1 MKPKKKRKTQGER
14 SGGIESSNSMKRSKR
29 AQRKLDA
36 EYFLDTSIKATLNS
50 IIKYQ
55 PAKDALVEGGEE
67 LSKLFYHTCLAILM
81 KTTEEEGKLVKQ
93 KGKVVTTKDE
103 LHSMWGGMARAMWRC
118 VTKQGPDEGRG
129 GNADEGFYQHC
140 KWYCDEFD
148 PQGFKVKDSL
158 GWKGDSLQQK
168 ALQIATNHANHLDG
182 NLPGFAVRFVRA
194 LAGSEEE
201 YSAINSLTR
210 GDFNRIISAVSYGGG
225 VGDDQLAESVEKII
239 ARRPTTFAG
248 YNNAVKEMEIAE
260 KKLKTNADRKTK
272 AQQTKHAAAE
282 KARDRAQKRI
292 DQLLRPGH
300 PALLQAEG
308 LRVEFR
314 KLCRSTDSL
323 SEKSERM
330 FKILKLVCPYGQS
343 LQQLAK
349 EAAAARRAS
358 GGGKRGGKRGGRA
371 GDDSDGSGPGF
382 RMKGKWAFALCPLV
396 DYGPQYVLLLTHA
409 AADSPPTLSH
419 SDFGYSRR
427 RRLSHSARPPARSMS
442 VGSCL

>member
-29 AQRKLDA
+29 AQRKLDE

-118 VTKQGPDEGRG
+118 VTKQGPDEGPG

-140 KWYCDEFD
+140 KWYCEEFD

-168 ALQIATNHANHLDG
+168 ALQIATNHASHLDG

-194 LAGSEEE
+194 LAGSEGE

-272 AQQTKHAAAE
+272 AQQTKYAAAE

-292 DQLLRPGH
+292 DQLLHPDH

-330 FKILKLVCPYGQS
+330 FKILEVVCPYGQS

-358 GGGKRGGKRGGRA
+358 GGGRGKRGGKRGGRA

-409 AADSPPTLSH
+409 AADSPPTLS
-419 SDFGYSRR
+419 
-427 RRLSHSARPPARSMS
+427 LRPPARSMS